1 MQTKEKKKE
10 KQTNKAKHVY
20 ESKLSLLLE
29 FITLLPLQHTGVLAI
44 FSNIKVQNHFRDLF
58 L

>member
-1 MQTKEKKKE
+1 MNKVKNANKRKEKE

-29 FITLLPLQHTGVLAI
+29 FITLLDPLQHTGVKAI
-44 FSNIKVQNHFRDLF
+44 FLI
-58 L
+58 

>member
-29 FITLLPLQHTGVLAI
+29 FITLGPVWFG
-44 FSNIKVQNHFRDLF
+44 
-58 L
+58 